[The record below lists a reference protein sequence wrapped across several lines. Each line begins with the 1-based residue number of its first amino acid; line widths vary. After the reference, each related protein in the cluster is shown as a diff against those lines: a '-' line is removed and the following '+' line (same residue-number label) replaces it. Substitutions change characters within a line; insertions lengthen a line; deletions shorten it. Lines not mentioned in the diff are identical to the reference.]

1 MPVSPFAAPNKKNEF
16 KSIRSRQYCHIED
29 GSWLINFDTKN
40 TEPWNGRDC
49 LQTRRR
55 IYRNRKSRFCSSH
68 NFLAREWEKKDEKRK
83 HILQRYEWCVE
94 NQIISHWLLT
104 LQQSEK
110 DLFSEI
116 FDEPVF
122 CIRCVNNLCQAF
134 LLFINETR
142 FGSHIFNRLMNETHV
157 SDESVTDCRVSLFC
171 HTKNRRRFRFFP
183 NNNFIEYTF

>member
-1 MPVSPFAAPNKKNEF
+1 MKETACRLDDGFIETENLDFAQA
-16 KSIRSRQYCHIED
+16 II
-29 GSWLINFDTKN
+29 SWRESERKRTK
-40 TEPWNGRDC
+40 
-49 LQTRRR
+49 
-55 IYRNRKSRFCSSH
+55 
-68 NFLAREWEKKDEKRK
+68 KRK

-171 HTKNRRRFRFFP
+171 HTKNRRSFRFFP